1 MYILGL
7 QGTKIVMWTLT
18 GLLRGVLN
26 RPVKIC
32 CAYFGHIYIFY
43 DVLFRFY
50 HVRCLNILK
59 FGRKFHFW
67 DRKNLMHFDRHIIF
81 SQYFDHI
88 WPAILYRA
96 WSCAGQ
102 CAHDSK
108 CLNEVYR
115 AYRIDYILYKTFLVN
130 PKWVKI
136 RQILGGN
143 IAPPPGPDVNLKA
156 WTW

>member
-1 MYILGL
+1 MYILWL
-7 QGTKIVMWTLT
+7 QRKKIVMWILT

-26 RPVKIC
+26 RPVKIF
-32 CAYFGHIYIFY
+32 CAYFGHIYILY

-59 FGRKFHFW
+59 FGHRFHFW
-67 DRKNLMHFDRHIIF
+67 DRKNVDALWPTCYFRAVFWPYLTGHFISRVIVCW
-81 SQYFDHI
+81 S
-88 WPAILYRA
+88 ARA
-96 WSCAGQ
+96 WFQ
-102 CAHDSK
+102 MFEK
-108 CLNEVYR
+108 T
-115 AYRIDYILYKTFLVN
+115 YRINHILYKKFLVN
-130 PKWVKI
+130 PNWVKI